1 MPTYIA
7 FLSGINVGGQKKF
20 PKADQMGLLKD
31 LGFGNPRVYLHTGNW
46 IFDTAEGCS
55 KAETRIAN
63 SILKQYGWE
72 LPIVVKTAPELLSIL
87 EGCPF
92 PEGVKEQSY
101 FTLLHH
107 PPSPEHTALV
117 EAITFPKEEAHI
129 TSACV
134 YFYAEKGYGDAKMN
148 NNWLESKLKVTAT
161 TRNYNT
167 MLKVLAL
174 AQNP

>member
-7 FLSGINVGGQKKF
+7 FLRGINVGGQKKF
-20 PKADQMGLLKD
+20 PKADQMGLLRD
-31 LGFGNPRVYLHTGNW
+31 LGFENPQVYLHTGNW
-46 IFDTAEGCS
+46 VFHTAESIS
-55 KAETRIAN
+55 KVESLITH
-63 SILKQYGWE
+63 SILKKYGWE

-101 FTLLHH
+101 FTLLHS
-107 PPSPEHTALV
+107 PPDPENTSRVA
-117 EAITFPKEEAHI
+117 EASFPGEQVYL
-129 TSACV
+129 TPACV
-134 YFYAEKGYGDAKMN
+134 YFYTEKGYGDAKMN